1 MATARKMNRAK
12 TSTKS
17 AAKTPAQRAGS
28 NNGSKAMAGKK
39 SAGKAGIQALLT
51 AFRGKP
57 KAAPA
62 PKTKPKTQQAAK
74 PTKAAAKGKAP
85 AASAVKIQKPATP
98 AKVVAAK
105 PQKAAPA
112 PKSATPAKNGKNGA
126 PALALKAAAP
136 VQAKGKGAQ
145 GKNSAAVAAA
155 AAVQKMTSRLT
166 GRSLEASTEA
176 VCREVACEG
185 LGTTAG
191 YCRLHYIKNWRK
203 IKRKEV
209 ILKEGKLNIYIEEL
223 VAKYPEKY
231 LEAIR
236 SDLTNDKEFAN
247 VIHDLDLDE
256 SIDDFEGEGS
266 DSDTVIDTIKR
277 EFDDDTETF

>member
-1 MATARKMNRAK
+1 MNRAK
-12 TSTKS
+12 APAKS
-17 AAKTPAQRAGS
+17 SKKSPVKFGTTS
-28 NNGSKAMAGKK
+28 NNGSKAMAGKAT
-39 SAGKAGIQALLT
+39 AGKAGIKALLT

-62 PKTKPKTQQAAK
+62 PKAKSQAAK
-74 PTKAAAKGKAP
+74 PVKTAAQGKAPTVTEAKTKKAAA
-85 AASAVKIQKPATP
+85 P
-98 AKVVAAK
+98 AKVPAV
-105 PQKAAPA
+105 KAQ
-112 PKSATPAKNGKNGA
+112 
-126 PALALKAAAP
+126 KAAAP
-136 VQAKGKGAQ
+136 VKTHGKNVTAAVAVKTAAPLQVKGKGAQ

-155 AAVQKMTSRLT
+155 AVVQKVTARLT
-166 GRSLEASTEA
+166 GRASMDALTES

-203 IKRKEV
+203 IKRKEI
-209 ILKEGKLNIYIEEL
+209 ILKEGKLNVYIEEL

-236 SDLTNDKEFAN
+236 NDLTNDKEFAK

-256 SIDDFEGEGS
+256 SMDDFEGEGS
-266 DSDTVIDTIKR
+266 ENDAVIDTIKR
-277 EFDDDTETF
+277 EFDDDTEAF

>member
-1 MATARKMNRAK
+1 MNRAK
-12 TSTKS
+12 APAKASKKSSAKAATSS
-17 AAKTPAQRAGS
+17 S
-28 NNGSKAMAGKK
+28 NGSKAMSGKAT
-39 SAGKAGIQALLT
+39 AGKAGIKALLT
-51 AFRGKP
+51 AFRGKS

-62 PKTKPKTQQAAK
+62 PNGKSKPQAAK
-74 PTKAAAKGKAP
+74 PVKAAAKGKAP
-85 AASAVKIQKPATP
+85 AAPVAKAKKAAAPAKPVA
-98 AKVVAAK
+98 AKVVATK

-112 PKSATPAKNGKNGA
+112 PKVAAPAKNHGKNGSAAVAVKAVA
-126 PALALKAAAP
+126 PLQ
-136 VQAKGKGAQ
+136 VKGKGAQ
-145 GKNSAAVAAA
+145 GKNSAAFAAA
-155 AAVQKMTSRLT
+155 AAVQKMTSRLS
-166 GRSLEASTEA
+166 GRSLEASTDA

-236 SDLTNDKEFAN
+236 SDLTNDKEFAK

-266 DSDTVIDTIKR
+266 DGDAVIDTIKR